1 MLILEIQSGSILIT
15 EQIHFDLIVDT
26 QTFLLYIIALTR
38 KQWVSF
44 SLYFNF
50 LSYH

>member
-1 MLILEIQSGSILIT
+1 MLISEIQSGSTLIT

-26 QTFLLYIIALTR
+26 QVLLLYIIALIR
-38 KQWVSF
+38 KQRLSY